1 MKHWKKLAFALG
13 VLFARW
19 MFKRQR
25 TSDPLLRVRQAGL

>member
-13 VLFARW
+13 LLVARW
-19 MFKRQR
+19 VFKRR

>member
-19 MFKRQR
+19 MFKRQQ
-25 TSDPLLRVRQAGL
+25 TSDPLVRVRQAGL